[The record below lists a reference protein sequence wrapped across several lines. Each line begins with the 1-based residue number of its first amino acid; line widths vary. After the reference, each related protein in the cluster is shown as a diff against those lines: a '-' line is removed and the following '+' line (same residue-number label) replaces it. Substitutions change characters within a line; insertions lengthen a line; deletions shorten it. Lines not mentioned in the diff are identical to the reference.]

1 MNGPSAYVPF
11 TRRFGSERDREFQET
26 RELYARLK
34 PHHDAQEF
42 DTTSLGRPIYRRFDH
57 LPEAVSEA
65 VAYALYDLL
74 APERYLFDLPPPE
87 VERMSMEEFV
97 EYRNLLL
104 HKQYFL
110 ANRDRLLAAITETLE
125 AVLAAALGGL
135 PVMEEPTPFT
145 IPLVYALPR
154 PRELFDRIVQPF
166 FAEELVEAGL
176 FREAANQLITNLY
189 AASGRIPDQNPR
201 PPKPARESDLPL
213 DAFVDT
219 FFKGTPF
226 VELLSAPVPL
236 RLSREDRFS
245 HMHILAGSGHGKTTL
260 IERLIRHDIASD
272 DPPSI
277 VLIDPHSD
285 LVRKLA
291 RSDLGIEDRI
301 LLLDPRDTAHPLAI
315 NPFAINRERFA
326 TYDETT
332 REQVTAG
339 VIQTLTYLWNGLT
352 NLTLTGKQ
360 DVFARYVIRLLL
372 TIPEVRG
379 ENATILDMLKLM
391 SDPTQYAD
399 VIEELPDIPQEFFRT
414 DFQLRTFDGT
424 KEQVR
429 YRIQAIIE
437 NPTLAR
443 LFTSPETKVD
453 FYQELNRGAVILID
467 SAKDFLK
474 PEASAIFSKLIISL
488 ILQAVY
494 ERAAIPE
501 QERKPAFIYI
511 DEAASAF
518 SQNVDDLL
526 SEARKFKAGLAL
538 SHQYLDQ
545 ATSQLRSSLAAN
557 TGIKFAGG
565 LSAGDARS
573 MAPEMRTSADYILEQ
588 PKLQFAAYIRNV
600 TPSAVGIPVS
610 PVKSPPQLP
619 DDAYANLIASNR
631 SQVSIPRSQPPRRG
645 EPEPPNDDISPD
657 W

>member
-1 MNGPSAYVPF
+1 MSGPSAYVPLF
-11 TRRFGSERDREFQET
+11 RRFGSERDREFRET

-34 PHHDAQEF
+34 PRHDAF
-42 DTTSLGRPIYRRFDH
+42 PHDTRSIGRRVYERFDH
-57 LPEAVSEA
+57 HAPKVTHAIA
-65 VAYALYDLL
+65 CALYDLL
-74 APERYLFDLPPPE
+74 SPERYIFELPPPE
-87 VERMSMEEFV
+87 LDRMSMEEFV

-104 HKQYFL
+104 HKEYFL
-110 ANRDRLLAAITETLE
+110 ANQSRLLELLVDALTEAFEAILDN
-125 AVLAAALGGL
+125 L
-135 PVMEEPTPFT
+135 PAMAEPTPFT
-145 IPLVYALPR
+145 IPLAYALPDPSLLYER
-154 PRELFDRIVQPF
+154 VLAPF
-166 FAEELVEAGL
+166 MNEELVNAGL
-176 FREAANQLITNLY
+176 LRDASNSLIKNLY
-189 AASGRIPDQNPR
+189 AANGRAPQDST
-201 PPKPARESDLPL
+201 KPLKAARDFNLPL
-213 DAFVDT
+213 DRYVDT
-219 FFKGTPF
+219 FFAGTPF
-226 VELLSAPVPL
+226 YDLLEAPVPL
-236 RLSREDRFS
+236 KLTHEDRFS
-245 HMHILAGSGHGKTTL
+245 HMHVLAGSGHGKTTL
-260 IERLIRHDIASD
+260 IENLIRHDIASE

-285 LVRKLA
+285 LVRKLMA
-291 RSDLGIEDRI
+291 SDLGIEERV
-301 LLLDPRDTAHPLAI
+301 LLLDPRDTKHPLAI
-315 NPFAINRERFA
+315 NPFAVNRERFA

-360 DVFARYVIRLLL
+360 EVFARYVIRLLL
-372 TIPEVRG
+372 TLPEVRG

-391 SDPTQYAD
+391 SDPSQYQD
-399 VIEELPDIPQEFFRT
+399 VIDQLPDIPREFFRT
-414 DFQLRTFDGT
+414 DFQMKTFDGT

-453 FYQELNRGAVILID
+453 FHQELNRGAVILVD

-474 PEASAIFSKLIISL
+474 DGSAIFTKLIISL

-501 QERKPAFIYI
+501 RERKPTFIFI

-526 SEARKFKAGLAL
+526 SEARKYKTGLIL

-545 ATSQLRSSLAAN
+545 ATGSLRSSLAAN

-573 MAPEMRTSADYILEQ
+573 MAPEMRTSPDYILEQ
-588 PKLQFAAYIRNV
+588 PKLQFAAHIRNV
-600 TPSAVGIPVS
+600 TPSAVAIPVS
-610 PVKSPPQLP
+610 PVVSSRQLSA
-619 DDAYANLIASNR
+619 DDHALLIEQNR
-631 SQVSIPRSQPPRRG
+631 ARVSILSPAQTVRAPPA
-645 EPEPPNDDISPD
+645 PPNEDISPD